1 MIILYKGA
9 RLIRG
14 RGKTLTMVKDG
25 LQYYLEG
32 YKILRN
38 FRCKFGEYIENEEIL
53 DLNKS
58 SQLNNC
64 VLLIDEIQIFFDNR
78 RSMTKQ
84 NITFSNFV
92 QQIRKRNIIILCTTQ
107 YSNTIDIRLRQHL
120 DIIAFPNF
128 KKNLNICEVTYMDLT
143 RLQDNDL
150 ILGTNTEFRPALAK
164 IVFNAEPIFKL
175 YNTQEMIV

>member
-1 MIILYKGA
+1 MIVLYKGA
-9 RLIRG
+9 RG
-14 RGKTLTMVKDG
+14 RGKTLSMVKDG
-25 LQYYLEG
+25 AEYFLEG
-32 YKILRN
+32 YKVLRN
-38 FRCKFGEYIENEEIL
+38 FECSFGEPIENDQIL
-53 DLNKS
+53 ELSKDS
-58 SQLNNC
+58 ELNNC

-128 KKNLNICEVTYMDLT
+128 IKDKNVCEVTYMDLT

-150 ILGTNTEFRPALAK
+150 ILGQNAEMKPVLSK
-164 IVFNAEPIFKL
+164 IVFNAEPIFKM
-175 YNTQEMIV
+175 YDTSEMIT